1 MSLDHLK
8 EDQQATVLKIR
19 KRVIEAIGRNMDL
32 YGVTL
37 STGHLYGLLFFADK
51 PMTLDDMGR
60 EMEMSKTSMS
70 TGVRTLLDLKMVN
83 KVWSKGSRKDLYE
96 VEYDWHQTFTDY
108 FVIKWRKAV
117 ESNLQILRKSVDEI
131 NRIVKDL
138 DEQGD
143 AELLHVLSEDK
154 RKVLQAEAYYRWL
167 DRLIDTMEDEEI
179 YKLVP
184 KEEIREAMKDE
195 VKEQMKEQL

>member
-1 MSLDHLK
+1 MGLDHLQ
-8 EDQQATVLKIR
+8 EEQQATVLKIR

-108 FVIKWRKAV
+108 FAIKWRKAV
-117 ESNLQILRKSVDEI
+117 ESNLQVLRKSIDEL
-131 NRIVKDL
+131 NRLVEDL
-138 DEQGD
+138 DEEAD
-143 AELLHVLSEDK
+143 AELIHILMEDK
-154 RKVLQAEAYYRWL
+154 HKVLQAEAYYKWL

-184 KEEIREAMKDE
+184 KEEI
-195 VKEQMKEQL
+195 KEHS

>member
-1 MSLDHLK
+1 MGLDHLQ
-8 EDQQATVLKIR
+8 EEQQATVLKIR

-108 FVIKWRKAV
+108 FAIKWRKAV
-117 ESNLQILRKSVDEI
+117 ESNLQILRKSIDEL
-131 NRIVKDL
+131 NRLVEDL
-138 DEQGD
+138 DEQAD
-143 AELLHVLSEDK
+143 AELIHILMEDK
-154 RKVLQAEAYYRWL
+154 HKVLQAEAYYKWL

-184 KEEIREAMKDE
+184 KEEI
-195 VKEQMKEQL
+195 KEHS